1 MVSVLLH
8 NISQDNP
15 VEDFVKNYVKVE
27 VLVEVKLENQIHVGF
42 WWSVSFINAVSN
54 VKGKISIV
62 MVALE

>member
-42 WWSVSFINAVSN
+42 
-54 VKGKISIV
+54 
-62 MVALE
+62 